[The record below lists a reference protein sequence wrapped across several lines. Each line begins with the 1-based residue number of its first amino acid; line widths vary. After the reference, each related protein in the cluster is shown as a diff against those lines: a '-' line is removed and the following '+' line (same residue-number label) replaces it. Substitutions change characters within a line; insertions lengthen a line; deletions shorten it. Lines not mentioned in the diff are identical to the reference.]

1 MRTAKVKCVGV
12 KPILM
17 DPMTDEVLEGLRTGV
32 RPNVRRDRPA
42 LDVARERIYRENGD
56 KSSIGLPS
64 EMLFAS
70 LVAAGR
76 NVKNGKKQVS
86 TASTTTLP
94 DFFSIQDLFL
104 PFSNVKKGKKEG
116 ESWKVDKRRG
126 RLKDG
131 TAVCIVRPRFDKW
144 EFEVIVEYDEKK
156 ADESI
161 IKDLFANAGSA
172 QGLGAFRPNC
182 KGPFGRFKVA
192 SWKELSKK
200 N

>member
-1 MRTAKVKCVGV
+1 MHAAKVKCTGV
-12 KPILM
+12 SPILM
-17 DPMTDEVLEGLRTGV
+17 DPMTDAVLEGLRTGV
-32 RPNVRRDRPA
+32 RSNPKRDRPA
-42 LDVARERIYRENGD
+42 VEVAREKIYRENGD

-86 TASTTTLP
+86 TVSTTTLP

-104 PFSNVKKGKKEG
+104 PFLNVKKGKKEN

-144 EFEVIVEYDEKK
+144 EFEVIVEYDDKK
-156 ADESI
+156 VNESV
-161 IKDLFANAGSA
+161 IKDLFVNAGSA

-182 KGPFGRFKVA
+182 KGQFGRFKVA
-192 SWKELSKK
+192 SWKEIAKK
-200 N
+200 K